1 MWNHL
6 RLAAI
11 RNCANL
17 WRRVTGRVG
26 RASPPEAGYAA
37 GNATDVRARF
47 WAGVREGQREAE
59 LNLTRARRDA
69 Q

>member
-6 RLAAI
+6 RLAVI
-11 RNCANL
+11 RNCATL
-17 WRRVTGRVG
+17 WRRVTGLVG
-26 RASPPEAGYAA
+26 RASPAEAAYTA
-37 GNATDVRARF
+37 GNADDVRARF

-59 LNLTRARRDA
+59 LNRTRRDG

>member
-6 RLAAI
+6 RLAVI
-11 RNCANL
+11 RNCATL
-17 WRRVTGRVG
+17 RRRVSGLVG
-26 RASPPEAGYAA
+26 RASPAEAGYAA

-59 LNLTRARRDA
+59 LNLDRARRDA